1 MKRVLFVLLCILSLW
16 AFDSCSGKK
25 KEAPSGVTDINVS
38 LDFDD
43 STPLPSISELFDIRE
58 VQLETGGLESIVGQ
72 ISDIRQMDD
81 TLFLWSSTN
90 IMMFDAN
97 DGRFIRK
104 IERVGRGRGE
114 YISIKGFDLDEGR
127 HQIVLGTWGNE
138 IFRYNTDGSF
148 VSKADVGFGFSQF
161 ALLPDGDFIFF
172 SPFDSGEYCGF
183 WLTDGDFNFKRQLVP
198 LNYHTNAYMGGDCMI
213 HLNDSVLGIM
223 GLDDTGM
230 FYHVIGDS
238 LIPVCRMVVD
248 DLGKFELEEISSGMF
263 VPTYYRSQF
272 FESDRLLA
280 FNVQSYSDY
289 QNMVRVC
296 YDKKNATTTYLH
308 HMNRRED
315 VDWEDVR
322 IPGFTG
328 RYKGRFYQELTYG
341 YIKYDEKMKSRY
353 PNLTE
358 ESNPIIRIFISK

>member
-1 MKRVLFVLLCILSLW
+1 
-16 AFDSCSGKK
+16 
-25 KEAPSGVTDINVS
+25 
-38 LDFDD
+38 
-43 STPLPSISELFDIRE
+43 
-58 VQLETGGLESIVGQ
+58 
-72 ISDIRQMDD
+72 
-81 TLFLWSSTN
+81 
-90 IMMFDAN
+90 
-97 DGRFIRK
+97 
-104 IERVGRGRGE
+104 
-114 YISIKGFDLDEGR
+114 
-127 HQIVLGTWGNE
+127 
-138 IFRYNTDGSF
+138 
-148 VSKADVGFGFSQF
+148 
-161 ALLPDGDFIFF
+161 
-172 SPFDSGEYCGF
+172 
-183 WLTDGDFNFKRQLVP
+183 
-198 LNYHTNAYMGGDCMI
+198 MI